1 MPGLARGRRE
11 DNVRPL
17 RRVRRP
23 FRQGTRRRGDPR
35 PWSGVEGESLC
46 DHARRTRCEYRTM
59 MRATL
64 RFLAG
69 MVAFAAAIAGAAIW
83 TLVAAA
89 FLSH

>member
-1 MPGLARGRRE
+1 
-11 DNVRPL
+11 
-17 RRVRRP
+17 
-23 FRQGTRRRGDPR
+23 
-35 PWSGVEGESLC
+35 
-46 DHARRTRCEYRTM
+46 M
-59 MRATL
+59 MRQAF